1 MAYSSRTDQGAD
13 IFPRSAVQKRNL
25 LVNSQRRGRLLFR
38 AEEKV
43 DWEDG
48 DAKQH
53 CKQQQQTAF
62 GLILKRQNIIF
73 TKPVL

>member
-1 MAYSSRTDQGAD
+1 MVYSSRTDQGAD
-13 IFPRSAVQKRNL
+13 ISHL

-48 DAKQH
+48 DAKQR

-73 TKPVL
+73 TVL